1 MLSEC
6 FCVVDSREK
15 NTKRIE
21 SVKEFM
27 ESHGGAVEFGA
38 LPLCDYKIE
47 GIFREKEICI
57 GIEAKS
63 LTDFSGSYQDL
74 PDKLARSFELY
85 NDVALFVE
93 IPQIRTTS
101 SDGFH
106 ATIVNQSVPDGSADV
121 LQYAVLQNSLES
133 WQREGVH
140 VRQLQSETLWG
151 YAIASVLIS
160 ITKDTHRG
168 LEITKLKDYR
178 SQYLNILSKFDGV
191 GLKTAQKII
200 KAYPNLYWLCS
211 SSEEDIQDCIGKVT
225 GKKLSDFIRNNELI
239 TAEWTRFGSKEQS
252 QDFQQNASEIK
263 PKQEISPQNIQTTKK
278 DKKSLKSNPE
288 QSSEVKNSELAYLD
302 ENKPVFKEVSRKV
315 IKGGKIDFSALME
328 QDQVEVIKWSPKVLD
343 TIKQNSKGI
352 ELNKLHEIFQQEDMP
367 TYILNNIIDK
377 LMQDGDCYEPKIG
390 LLVATNP
397 LQSSSAEHIQGSD
410 PQESKLLLEG
420 KNSSLSNVENSKL
433 STPDAPASQT
443 LAGAGSNLPEAPYN
457 SEFTVN
463 PRLKD
468 IVEFIRRHPRTLDD
482 VGKEFGLSPEYCLK
496 ALYAL
501 KDEHKK
507 IWFEK
512 ATCTWQ
518 FGIDKNPAPVVA
530 DKEYEVM

>member
-1 MLSEC
+1 MSDLSEV
-6 FCVVDSREK
+6 FCIIDTREQNK
-15 NTKRIE
+15 ARITA
-21 SVKEFM
+21 VTEFI
-27 ESHGGAVEFGA
+27 ESHGGAVEHSK
-38 LPLCDYKIE
+38 LDLCDYKIE

-63 LTDFSGSYQDL
+63 LTDFSGSYQEL

-151 YAIASVLIS
+151 YAIASVLIN

-168 LEITKLKDYR
+168 LEITKVKDYK
-178 SQYLNILSKFDGV
+178 SQYLNILTKFDGI
-191 GLKTAQKII
+191 GQKTALNKILPNF
-200 KAYPNLYWLCS
+200 PNLYWLCTY
-211 SSEEDIQDCIGKVT
+211 SEDDLKDALGKVT
-225 GKKLSDFIRNNELI
+225 GTKLYQFIHNNDLI
-239 TAEWTRFGSKEQS
+239 TSEWANNGSKTQ
-252 QDFQQNASEIK
+252 
-263 PKQEISPQNIQTTKK
+263 ISKETE
-278 DKKSLKSNPE
+278 KSLKSNPE
-288 QSSEVKNSELAYLD
+288 QSSEVKNPELAYLD
-302 ENKPVFKEVSRKV
+302 ENKPVFKEVSRRV
-315 IKGGKIDFSALME
+315 IKDGKIDFSALME

-343 TIKQNSKGI
+343 MIKQNAKGV

-397 LQSSSAEHIQGSD
+397 LQSSSAVAV
-410 PQESKLLLEG
+410 ESHTIA
-420 KNSSLSNVENSKL
+420 SSSNI
-433 STPDAPASQT
+433 PAT
-443 LAGAGSNLPEAPYN
+443 GTHDTLPESPSN
-457 SEFTVN
+457 DEFKAN

-482 VGKEFGLSPEYCLK
+482 VGKEFGLSQKACMD
-496 ALYAL
+496 ALYYL
-501 KDEHKK
+501 KDEKK
-507 IWFEK
+507 RIWFNK
-512 ATCTWQ
+512 ATLCFE
-518 FGIDKNPAPVVA
+518 FGCDKNPAPVVA